1 MKVQING
8 NPHEL
13 PQNATLAD
21 AAQSIGAQA
30 PFAAALNLQFVPK
43 SHYLQTLLQPGDQIE
58 IIRPVT
64 GG

>member
-8 NPHEL
+8 KTHEM
-13 PQNATLAD
+13 PEGATLAD

-43 SHYLQTLLQPGDQIE
+43 SQYSQTILQPGDHIE

>member
-1 MKVQING
+1 MNVQING
-8 NPHEL
+8 QTHDL
-13 PQNATLAD
+13 PQGATLAD

-43 SHYLQTLLQPGDQIE
+43 SHYVQTLLQPGDQIE